1 MTLATHIVAGAA
13 AAKIFSANP
22 AQAFLV
28 GCLSHY
34 ILDSIVHWDY
44 KLRAFPSESDS
55 SSANSAFSSGNSS
68 SPDGSFLLEKKV
80 QFNKFLFGDIVK
92 VLFDAFL
99 GFLIAFLIVSSVA
112 DRLMDGDA
120 VLLISGAVGGVF
132 PDFLQFLYG
141 IWKTRFL
148 RELQRFHH
156 FMHAK
161 KKLNDRPALG
171 VPLQV
176 CVIAIAG
183 LLLYQSFFWLV

>member
-1 MTLATHIVAGAA
+1 MTLATHIVTGAA
-13 AAKIFSANP
+13 VAKIFSANP
-22 AQAFLV
+22 AQAFLI

-44 KLRAFPSESDS
+44 KLRAFSSESDLPS
-55 SSANSAFSSGNSS
+55 TNDAFSSGD
-68 SPDGSFLLEKKV
+68 SPLIEKKV
-80 QFNKFLFGDIVK
+80 RFNKFLFGDIIK

-99 GFLIAFLIVSSVA
+99 GFLIVFFIVSGVA
-112 DRLMDGDA
+112 DRLADGDII
-120 VLLISGAVGGVF
+120 LLFSGAVGGVL
-132 PDFLQFLYG
+132 PDFLQFLHG

-148 RELQRFHH
+148 RELQKFHH

-171 VPLQV
+171 IPLQV

-183 LLLYQSFFWLV
+183 LLLYQSFF

>member
-13 AAKIFSANP
+13 VAKIFSANP
-22 AQAFLV
+22 AQAFVV

-44 KLRAFPSESDS
+44 KLRAFSPESDS
-55 SSANSAFSSGNSS
+55 SSADNLSSTNDSS
-68 SPDGSFLLEKKV
+68 SVGGSPFIEKKV
-80 QFNKFLFGDIVK
+80 RFNKFLFGDIAK
-92 VLFDAFL
+92 VLFDALL
-99 GFLIAFLIVSSVA
+99 GFLIVFLIVSGVA
-112 DRLMDGDA
+112 DRLVGDDM
-120 VLLISGAVGGVF
+120 VLLLSGAVGGVL

-148 RELQRFHH
+148 RALQKFHH

-171 VPLQV
+171 IPLQI

-183 LLLYQSFFWLV
+183 LLLYQSFFWLS